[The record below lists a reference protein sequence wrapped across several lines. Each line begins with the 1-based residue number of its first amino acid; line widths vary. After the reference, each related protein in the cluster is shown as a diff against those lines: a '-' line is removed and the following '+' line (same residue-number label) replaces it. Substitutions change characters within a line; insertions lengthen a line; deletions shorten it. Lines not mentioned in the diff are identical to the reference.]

1 MCIFKPGLRKFRSR
15 PSESTLST
23 KASLLFHLDLIKTPL
38 LVPNYKKLDLFQPPT
53 ATFYGFANSS
63 QAVVDLTYLISEQL
77 VKKASVKHITLGDL
91 YQDGFT
97 VSIAEDQVTHTSADI
112 IIYYFIPI
120 YHNRKLLAVASFM
133 PTLLTLNQ
141 ITKNKDLLIQS
152 KIPTIAP

>member
-1 MCIFKPGLRKFRSR
+1 MVRYRG
-15 PSESTLST
+15 
-23 KASLLFHLDLIKTPL
+23 
-38 LVPNYKKLDLFQPPT
+38 
-53 ATFYGFANSS
+53 GFANSS

-112 IIYYFIPI
+112 IIYFIPI
-120 YHNRKLLAVASFM
+120 YHNRKSLAVASFM
-133 PTLLTLNQ
+133 PTLNQ